1 MIEVQDRKT
10 EREMACK
17 RIARKSIAKDDL
29 WILRSAGW
37 EDGQYVISGFPR
49 SREDLDAW
57 FKVRVEAWRGIRF
70 SNVKSAR

>member
-29 WILRSAGW
+29 WILEEEVQIMLSCDHPNICRR
-37 EDGQYVISGFPR
+37 Y
-49 SREDLDAW
+49 
-57 FKVRVEAWRGIRF
+57 
-70 SNVKSAR
+70 